1 MNMGERDPRFSDP
14 ANYLRDM
21 GARQTADN
29 KEGFAQAFPG
39 AKEAVA
45 RAAQEK
51 EDGGI
56 GYLRR
61 LARMQAQAKQRA
73 EEEEKGGLSYI
84 KALADAEAA
93 QKANS
98 LRYLQQAGKFQEM
111 QGDTEDMLNELDPA
125 AQGVKGF
132 DQGGDVEGQGFLG
145 NLQQTVYDAT
155 KGFMPDPGELIGGQL
170 DAAEEDPLNYLA
182 NTILSMYG
190 GRAILGGTSKFLA
203 PIAAKYGAPAL
214 QRATALAQKLVTTP
228 KMSGAGS
235 AVRGPKGKML
245 STEKAK
251 EAGLPLNRQFSP
263 ARTAVT
269 GALGAKAIDAYMG
282 GEETEEAKPLT
293 EADIFRRDAPAG
305 LTRAIDR
312 NEGEQAALKDM
323 FPDAPEMTAQQR
335 VEERARIARGGGDRP
350 APRGAGLAGLLE
362 QAKPYAST
370 AASIAQILGR
380 GAGASK
386 GFEGAKFV
394 EESAKIRAAEQ
405 ARQDRQNALEAQLD
419 LRRAQIDATAAA
431 GQTRAEATL
440 NASIMR
446 ELADYVDTDEYRAVV
461 ARKVEAGTTEAV
473 AKQEALTEYRADL
486 LRGMG
491 SMEGMGL
498 EQPQGLPAGVTV
510 KRVN

>member
-1 MNMGERDPRFSDP
+1 
-14 ANYLRDM
+14 
-21 GARQTADN
+21 
-29 KEGFAQAFPG
+29 
-39 AKEAVA
+39 
-45 RAAQEK
+45 
-51 EDGGI
+51 
-56 GYLRR
+56 
-61 LARMQAQAKQRA
+61 
-73 EEEEKGGLSYI
+73 
-84 KALADAEAA
+84 
-93 QKANS
+93 
-98 LRYLQQAGKFQEM
+98 
-111 QGDTEDMLNELDPA
+111 
-125 AQGVKGF
+125 
-132 DQGGDVEGQGFLG
+132 
-145 NLQQTVYDAT
+145 
-155 KGFMPDPGELIGGQL
+155 
-170 DAAEEDPLNYLA
+170 
-182 NTILSMYG
+182 
-190 GRAILGGTSKFLA
+190 
-203 PIAAKYGAPAL
+203 
-214 QRATALAQKLVTTP
+214 
-228 KMSGAGS
+228 
-235 AVRGPKGKML
+235 ML

-282 GEETEEAKPLT
+282 GEGETELPQDAGIAASAKQKLGSMVNRPSAVLQDNMD
-293 EADIFRRDAPAG
+293 ERKAP
-305 LTRAIDR
+305 
-312 NEGEQAALKDM
+312 K
-323 FPDAPEMTAQQR
+323 
-335 VEERARIARGGGDRP
+335 
-350 APRGAGLAGLLE
+350 AGLAGLLE

>member
-1 MNMGERDPRFSDP
+1 
-14 ANYLRDM
+14 
-21 GARQTADN
+21 
-29 KEGFAQAFPG
+29 
-39 AKEAVA
+39 
-45 RAAQEK
+45 
-51 EDGGI
+51 
-56 GYLRR
+56 
-61 LARMQAQAKQRA
+61 
-73 EEEEKGGLSYI
+73 
-84 KALADAEAA
+84 
-93 QKANS
+93 
-98 LRYLQQAGKFQEM
+98 
-111 QGDTEDMLNELDPA
+111 
-125 AQGVKGF
+125 
-132 DQGGDVEGQGFLG
+132 
-145 NLQQTVYDAT
+145 
-155 KGFMPDPGELIGGQL
+155 
-170 DAAEEDPLNYLA
+170 
-182 NTILSMYG
+182 
-190 GRAILGGTSKFLA
+190 
-203 PIAAKYGAPAL
+203 
-214 QRATALAQKLVTTP
+214 
-228 KMSGAGS
+228 
-235 AVRGPKGKML
+235 
-245 STEKAK
+245 
-251 EAGLPLNRQFSP
+251 
-263 ARTAVT
+263 
-269 GALGAKAIDAYMG
+269 
-282 GEETEEAKPLT
+282 
-293 EADIFRRDAPAG
+293 
-305 LTRAIDR
+305 
-312 NEGEQAALKDM
+312 M

-491 SMEGMGL
+491 SMEGMG
-498 EQPQGLPAGVTV
+498 G
-510 KRVN
+510 